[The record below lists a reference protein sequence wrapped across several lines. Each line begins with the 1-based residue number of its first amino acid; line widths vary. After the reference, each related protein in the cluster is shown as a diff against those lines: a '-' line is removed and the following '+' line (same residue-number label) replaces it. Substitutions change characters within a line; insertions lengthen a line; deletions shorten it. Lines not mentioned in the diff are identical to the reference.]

1 MKPRRCKYCGVL
13 LYRWS
18 PNCGG
23 ICGSP
28 ECRRKWAADDPGRSW
43 MRHQLESIRDEH
55 RASRTRSRQAQET
68 IDAFRADIEA
78 MRAGRHDPI
87 PVPGVTCIDCGAV
100 LKESAAADEIRC
112 AKCRRRRKDWL
123 LRLGEWL
130 RSRPAPTPGHCPVC
144 GMKKKAGKPY
154 CSDPCANEAAHW
166 EAIAAWLDG
175 TGSDPTKQTKQE
187 QEGAR

>member
-28 ECRRKWAADDPGRSW
+28 ECRRKWDADDQGRSW
-43 MRHQLESIRDEH
+43 MRHALESIRDEK
-55 RASRTRSRQAQET
+55 RDRMERGRQAQET

-78 MRAGRHDPI
+78 MRAGQGHGGGG
-87 PVPGVTCIDCGAV
+87 VPGGIAGD
-100 LKESAAADEIRC
+100 D
-112 AKCRRRRKDWL
+112 RRQEWARR
-123 LRLGEWL
+123 LREW
-130 RSRPAPTPGHCPVC
+130 REKRPAPTPWHCPVC
-144 GMKKKAGKPY
+144 GMKTKPGRTW

-166 EAIAAWLDG
+166 EAVAAWLAG
-175 TGSDPTKQTKQE
+175 TGPDPTKQTKQE
-187 QEGAR
+187 GAR